1 MAIDTS
7 GNYMSVVARKNGEV
21 FSAFLPDC
29 AMSHSVLLMETIEE
43 VLQRAKMRL
52 DECDFFAAAVGAGSF
67 TGIRIGIS
75 AVKGFALATGKP
87 TLGVTS
93 FDTLAYNA
101 IDGSAGGS
109 SGRSVGG
116 SGKILCLINALH
128 DCYYACGYE
137 NGEVVYAP
145 AFLTEAEVLE
155 LVERGFSLVASGELP
170 ITSKA
175 NVQIV
180 SPLAGLQNAVI
191 ALSQKENAFGSLT
204 ALYVRKSS
212 AEMNLCK

>member
-1 MAIDTS
+1 
-7 GNYMSVVARKNGEV
+7 MSVVARKNGEI

-29 AMSHSVLLMETIEE
+29 AMSHSVLLMETVDE
-43 VLQRAKMRL
+43 VLKRANMRL

-101 IDGSAGGS
+101 IGGAG
-109 SGRSVGG
+109 
-116 SGKILCLINALH
+116 KKLCLINALH

-137 NGEVVYAP
+137 NGKVVYAP
-145 AFLTEAEVLE
+145 AFLTEAEVLG
-155 LVERGFSLVASGELP
+155 LVERGFSLVSGGELP
-170 ITSKA
+170 IASKA
-175 NVQIV
+175 SVEMV
-180 SPLAGLQNAVI
+180 SPLVGLQNAVI
-191 ALSQKENAFGSLT
+191 ALSQKENAFGELA

>member
-1 MAIDTS
+1 
-7 GNYMSVVARKNGEV
+7 MSVVARKNGEV

-29 AMSHSVLLMETIEE
+29 AMSHSVLLMQTIDE
-43 VLQRAKMRL
+43 VLARAKMRL

-87 TLGVTS
+87 TLRVTS

-101 IDGSAGGS
+101 IDGT
-109 SGRSVGG
+109 
-116 SGKILCLINALH
+116 GKILCLINALH

-137 NGEVVYAP
+137 NGKIVYAP
-145 AFLTEAEVLE
+145 AFLTEAEVLA
-155 LVERGFSLVASGELP
+155 LVAQGFSPVAGGELP
-170 ITSKA
+170 IALKTSVK
-175 NVQIV
+175 IV
-180 SPLAGLQNAVI
+180 SPLVGLQNAVI
-191 ALSQKENAFGSLT
+191 ALSQNENAFGSLS

>member
-1 MAIDTS
+1 
-7 GNYMSVVARKNGEV
+7 
-21 FSAFLPDC
+21 
-29 AMSHSVLLMETIEE
+29 MSHSVLLMQTIDD
-43 VLQRAKMRL
+43 VLKRANMRL

-75 AVKGFALATGKP
+75 ATKGFALATGKP

-101 IDGSAGGS
+101 IDGYLDGTLDGS
-109 SGRSVGG
+109 K
-116 SGKILCLINALH
+116 KILCLINALH

-137 NGEVVYAP
+137 NGQVVYEP

-155 LVERGFSLVASGELP
+155 LVSQGFSLVASGEIP
-170 ITSKA
+170 VAEKA
-175 NVQIV
+175 SVEIV
-180 SPLAGLQNAVI
+180 SPILGLQNAVS
-191 ALSQKENAFGSLT
+191 ALCEKENVFGELS

-212 AEMNLCK
+212 AEINLCK

>member
-7 GNYMSVVARKNGEV
+7 GNFMSVVARYNGEV

-29 AMSHSVLLMETIEE
+29 AMSHSVLLMQTVDE
-43 VLQRAKMRL
+43 VLSRANMRL

-75 AVKGFALATGKP
+75 AVKGFALATEKP

-101 IDGSAGGS
+101 IDGLT
-109 SGRSVGG
+109 GG

-128 DCYYACGYE
+128 DCYYACGYQDG
-137 NGEVVYAP
+137 NIVYAP

-155 LVERGFSLVASGELP
+155 LVERGFSLVAGGELP
-170 ITSKA
+170 IASKTD
-175 NVQIV
+175 VSIV

-191 ALSQKENAFGSLT
+191 SRSQNQDAFGELE

-212 AEMNLCK
+212 AEINLCK

>member
-1 MAIDTS
+1 
-7 GNYMSVVARKNGEV
+7 MSVVARKNGET

-29 AMSHSVLLMETIEE
+29 AMSHSVLLMET
-43 VLQRAKMRL
+43 VDNLLKRADMRL
-52 DECDFFAAAVGAGSF
+52 DECDFFAATVGAGSF

-75 AVKGFALATGKP
+75 AVKGFALAMGKP

-101 IDGSAGGS
+101 IDGSEWK
-109 SGRSVGG
+109 

-137 NGEVVYAP
+137 KGEVVYAP

-155 LVERGFSLVASGELP
+155 LAERGFSLVAGEELP
-170 ITSKA
+170 IASKA
-175 NVQIV
+175 SVKIV
-180 SPLAGLQNAVI
+180 SPLVGLQNAVSV
-191 ALSQKENAFGSLT
+191 LSQKENAFGELA